1 MSCEL
6 IKGGAFVDMYSEASG
21 IALETFSSEASVA
34 ILIFEKY
41 VNGAV
46 IQWNRIQEVK
56 QLMVRG
62 VLNGTNQSTNPAF
75 MQRLFLEVYFYY
87 LCYDKARIHLSY
99 FVKSDGDPE
108 LESFWQDI
116 KSEFKPFYDA
126 LANLESVENGLSSRH
141 LFELGNLEAEEFV
154 FGGERFN
161 IGREGLKLLTA
172 IYEQVIELVKA
183 RKEQCP

>member
-1 MSCEL
+1 
-6 IKGGAFVDMYSEASG
+6 MYSEASN
-21 IALETFSSEASVA
+21 IALGTFSSEASIA
-34 ILIFEKY
+34 ILTFEKY
-41 VNGAV
+41 VNGAM
-46 IQWNRIQEVK
+46 IQWNRVQELK

-62 VLNGTNQSTNPAF
+62 MLNGVNQSTDPAF

-108 LESFWQDI
+108 LEGFWQDV

-126 LANLESVENGLSSRH
+126 LANLENIENGLSSRY

-161 IGREGLKLLTA
+161 ISEGGLKLLTA

-183 RKEQCP
+183 RKEQCS